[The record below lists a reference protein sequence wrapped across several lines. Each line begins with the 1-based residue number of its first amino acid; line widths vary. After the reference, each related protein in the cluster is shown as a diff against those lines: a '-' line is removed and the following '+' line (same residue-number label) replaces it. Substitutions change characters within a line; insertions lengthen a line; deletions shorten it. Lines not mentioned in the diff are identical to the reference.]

1 MSKRSLYSVRHIFLF
16 FFLCL
21 CRSLNAQYITIE
33 DAVDASARFYPTLQA
48 QRSAQEALRIN
59 TDVIRANR
67 MPNVRLLSQTN
78 IGTANGLSGS
88 YFSMGLIVPTS
99 GGRRESNSGELA
111 TGNIALATA
120 DWEFYNF
127 GRFRAEDKLN
137 QAEVAVGEARLEQE
151 RFSLQQNVI
160 ASYLDVFWLSRQ
172 LLIEQ
177 RNLARVDTVR
187 RVIANLVRN
196 GVKPGVDSALANVAF
211 AQAQVSYGRVL
222 ANLEEARVTL
232 ATLTGRPGNAVQPD
246 TVFHTDRLGQILTAP
261 TPGYAHPLL
270 RVGER
275 LVARQ
280 TAETELIRKS
290 AMPRLSVLASTW
302 ARGTS
307 LDINNNFGPLGDG
320 LGYSRTNYLLGF
332 AATINLPDLKRA
344 GIRVRQQA
352 FRIQQAQ
359 AGLSTQQLELQNRL
373 SAADAR
379 IGVVNQQLAALPLA
393 ISSAQQAYAQ
403 RLSLYNNG
411 VETILNLTDA
421 LRVLNSVEREVVQIR
436 MEAVKLRFQRAQ
448 ATNSYD
454 DFYAL
459 FRR

>member
-1 MSKRSLYSVRHIFLF
+1 MSKRSLYSVRNIFLF

-48 QRSAQEALRIN
+48 QRSALEALRIN

-88 YFSMGLIVPTS
+88 YFSMGLVVPTS
-99 GGRRESNSGELA
+99 GGRRETNSGELA

-137 QAEVAVGEARLEQE
+137 LAEVAVGEARLEQE
-151 RFSLQQNVI
+151 RFSLQQTVI
-160 ASYLDVFWLSRQ
+160 ATYLDVFWLSRQ

-211 AQAQVSYGRVL
+211 AQAQVNYGRVL

-246 TVFHTDRLGQILTAP
+246 TVFHTDLLGQILTAP

-290 AMPRLSVLASTW
+290 ALPRLSLLASTW

-307 LDINNNFGPLGDG
+307 LDIDNNFGPLGLG